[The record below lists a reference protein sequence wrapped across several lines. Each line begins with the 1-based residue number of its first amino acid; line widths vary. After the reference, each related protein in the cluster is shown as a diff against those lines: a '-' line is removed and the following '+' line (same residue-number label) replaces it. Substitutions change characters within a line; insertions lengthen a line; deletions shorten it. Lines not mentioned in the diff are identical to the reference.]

1 MYTTKELAQRLGL
14 AESTVRVYIM
24 RGIIKAKKH
33 GRDWFISQKEF
44 DRLTKTY
51 SKYDVVD

>member
-1 MYTTKELAQRLGL
+1 MYITKDIVQHTRL